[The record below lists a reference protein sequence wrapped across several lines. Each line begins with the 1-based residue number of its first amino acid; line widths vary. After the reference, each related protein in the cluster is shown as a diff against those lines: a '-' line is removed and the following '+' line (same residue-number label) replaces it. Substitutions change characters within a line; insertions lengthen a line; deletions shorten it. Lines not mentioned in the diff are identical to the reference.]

1 MSKILIENGTLLTVD
16 PDDGVIAEGFL
27 FLEDDLIEAV
37 GEGEAPNSYRQ
48 TADEIIDAAGQIV
61 MPGLINAHVHLQQS
75 LVRGLAD
82 DRAVWDWVQNV
93 AFPIYSEMNP
103 EEVYLATL
111 MGMVENI
118 RSGAT
123 TTTDNQTVRSKAG
136 NFEAAFR
143 AARDSGIRY
152 KLARGF
158 NERGVP
164 DQFME
169 TSDEIIEDMTG
180 LFETWHGREDG
191 RLRLDFNPHT
201 LYLVTEETML
211 RVNEKA
217 LDWGIGIH
225 LHTAESEDELNT
237 FVQETGMRHV
247 EWLADRELLG
257 PHFQLAHSVWL
268 NDNEIENIAESGAVP
283 VHNPVCNMF
292 CGSGVSPVPQM
303 LSMGIPVALG
313 TDGQACNNGQEMMD
327 TLKWAINV
335 HKLNSRD
342 AMILSPDQVIR
353 LATGNGAHAYGLAD
367 KTGSLEPGMKADL
380 IIVDLGDSRMTV
392 PTLNLP
398 SLLVNFARAE
408 DVVTTIVDGEILMR
422 DKKMLCLDE
431 DELVKEFK
439 LARGG
444 LLERVGI
451 SDPVH

>member
-1 MSKILIENGTLLTVD
+1 MSVLLIEKGHLLPGNAFGAEIPSGFILI
-16 PDDGVIAEGFL
+16 
-27 FLEDDLIEAV
+27 EDDLINCVSKGDPSEQIR
-37 GEGEAPNSYRQ
+37 NQ
-48 TADEIIDAAGQIV
+48 ADEIIDASGQIV

-82 DRAVWDWVQNV
+82 DRSVWDWVQNV
-93 AFPIYSEMNP
+93 AFPVYGEMNP

-111 MGMVENI
+111 IGMVENI

-123 TTTDNQTVRSKAG
+123 TTTDNQTVRSRAG

-143 AARDSGIRY
+143 AAKDSGIRY

-164 DQFME
+164 DQFIE
-169 TSDEIIEDMTG
+169 TADEIIEDVTG
-180 LFETWHGREDG
+180 LYETWHGAENG

-211 RVNEKA
+211 KVNKKA
-217 LDWGIGIH
+217 LEWGIGIH
-225 LHTAESEDELNT
+225 LHTAESEDELKM

-247 EWLADRELLG
+247 EWLAYHELLG

-268 NDNEIENIAESGAVP
+268 NDDEIEKIAESGAVP

-292 CGSGVSPVPQM
+292 CGSGVSPVPKM
-303 LSMGIPVALG
+303 LSMNIPVAMG

-342 AMILSPDQVIR
+342 AMILSPEQVIQMASR
-353 LATGNGAHAYGLAD
+353 NGAFAFGLPEQI
-367 KTGSLEPGMKADL
+367 GSLEPGKKADL
-380 IIVDLGDSRMTV
+380 IIIGLDDPRMTV

-408 DVVTTIVDGEILMR
+408 DVVTTIVDGKILMR
-422 DKKMLCLDE
+422 DKEILFLDE
-431 DELVKEFK
+431 EDLVKEFK
-439 LARGG
+439 QARAG
-444 LLERVGI
+444 LLKRTRI
-451 SDPVH
+451 H